1 LSGGSRS
8 ITKAAPIGGLS
19 RFCAFFK
26 FLKTQ
31 TSSQR
36 KISNEN
42 LVNNSSLNCTNGLI
56 SLPDLNCSEVVH
68 GAFLVNKLCIS
79 IRCRFGDLSYDVHG
93 SLKERSGQQDWKIEL
108 FVSMIIPGDWGKVGS
123 GWLTRLL

>member
-1 LSGGSRS
+1 VVPVQLQRPPPS
-8 ITKAAPIGGLS
+8 AAFLIFAHFS
-19 RFCAFFK
+19 KR
-26 FLKTQ
+26 LKTQ

-56 SLPDLNCSEVVH
+56 SLADLNCSEVVH

-93 SLKERSGQQDWKIEL
+93 SLKERSGQRDWKVEL